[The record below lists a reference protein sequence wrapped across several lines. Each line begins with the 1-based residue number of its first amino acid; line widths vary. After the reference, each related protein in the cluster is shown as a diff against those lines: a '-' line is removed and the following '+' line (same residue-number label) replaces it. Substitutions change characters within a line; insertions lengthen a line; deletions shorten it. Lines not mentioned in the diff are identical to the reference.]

1 LIKIGTVYSSQLFNP
16 MTIDLKTTPI
26 PRLIQISP
34 RILTKIN
41 RRLIRAIDQIAS
53 LPAQLAWGLSKLS
66 FIEANILYPRYQ
78 KALKSHAI
86 QPLHLDDQDKNIVQ
100 ALEHKGICITSL
112 EALGLPNTAAFL
124 KDAQSITVAL
134 QDNASLSSGDRHE
147 IHASKA
153 QLLSHPA
160 IFCWGL
166 NERLL
171 AIVEQ
176 YLGLP
181 VAYDGTSCFLSAANG
196 KEFGARAWHR
206 DREDRR
212 MVKICIYLSDVDE
225 DSGPFQCLPPELNA
239 QVCKSIKHRYQP
251 ILNQEM
257 QQFFPEAVAAEQ
269 ISFSGQAGTVIFVDT
284 AQFYHRGKPPT
295 HKPRA
300 AVFFSYFSRRP
311 WHPFFCQRTPIVQQ
325 EAHALTQHLPEDQ
338 QACVSWQKDLP
349 NIVKWIPKSRI

>member
-1 LIKIGTVYSSQLFNP
+1 LIEIGTIYSSQLFNP
-16 MTIDLKTTPI
+16 MTIDLKTTPV
-26 PRLIQISP
+26 PRLIQISS

-86 QPLHLDDQDKNIVQ
+86 QPLHVDDQDKNIVQ
-100 ALEHKGICITSL
+100 ELERKGICITSL

-134 QDNASLSSGDRHE
+134 QDSASCADGDRHE

-171 AIVEQ
+171 GIVER

-181 VAYDGTSCFLSAANG
+181 VAYDGASCFLSVANG

-239 QVCKSIKHRYQP
+239 KVCHETKHRYQP
-251 ILNQEM
+251 ILDQEM
-257 QQFFPEAVAAEQ
+257 QQFSPSEGDQER
-269 ISFSGQAGTVIFVDT
+269 IGFSGRAGTVIFVDT
-284 AQFYHRGKPPT
+284 ARLYHRGKPPT
-295 HKPRA
+295 RRPRT
-300 AVFFSYFSRRP
+300 AVFFSYFSCRP
-311 WHPFFCQRTPIVQQ
+311 WHPFFCQRTPIPQQ
-325 EAHALTQHLPEDQ
+325 QAHILTQHLSEHQ
-338 QACVSWQKDLP
+338 QACASWQKDLP
-349 NIVKWIPKSRI
+349 NIAKWIPRSRI